1 SPAIGGGLGATASGL
16 IIAIPAFG
24 AFYFLR
30 NRARASI
37 HHIQDITTRLFATRP
52 YESLAG
58 VHLGDE
64 ELYAAIPNWLVQ
76 PRGSGQ
82 TGKLITPAE
91 ERKKDRDMAAGAG
104 GAESGEPEFQVAPMI
119 DVLLTIL
126 VFFMTITS
134 AQVLKVDKTIN
145 LPVAKDAQKKD
156 NSRAET
162 VVNVRWKDKKAGFVF
177 DDRVFTQA
185 AEMVEPLK

>member
-1 SPAIGGGLGATASGL
+1 MAS
-16 IIAIPAFG
+16 
-24 AFYFLR
+24 
-30 NRARASI
+30 
-37 HHIQDITTRLFATRP
+37 
-52 YESLAG
+52 
-58 VHLGDE
+58 
-64 ELYAAIPNWLVQ
+64 
-76 PRGSGQ
+76 
-82 TGKLITPAE
+82 
-91 ERKKDRDMAAGAG
+91 GAG
-104 GAESGEPEFQVAPMI
+104 GTESGEPEFQVAPMI

-162 VVNVRWKDKKAGFVF
+162 VVNVRWKDKKASFVF

-185 AEMVEPLK
+185 SAMVDPLKVAKTTGEKKVTGTQNPTFRAIIRGDRDVPAIYISQAMNACAEAGISDISFSAVNKD